1 MMRSKELKTSR
12 SILVLVLWFS
22 LCTVLAISVWRC
34 SNCIQRKQLQSLWP
48 RMSLQVDSSHMIV
61 LQDAILGMVH
71 YYFNILRSAPNQ
83 DPHQVAESTSK
94 NPWEHREHMYI
105 QITRVELQHLLPP
118 QTHRESISIQITRE
132 ICFSI
137 SCICWFWFGFC
148 VCRTS
153 FPTWLKIKRNRISV
167 STNLK
172 FCSSG
177 PIMTITTAV
186 QTNLP
191 VCLKNHTD
199 SMTAIFKSFWE
210 WYLWCGCCMGIFFC
224 IASLVTVLVYL
235 PCNQLMELLLTSTT
249 PTDILHP
256 SEHTPAIHLDYHT
269 SITPP
274 SASSVH
280 LHRLIAYLTSC
291 LILSGKAMGRHQ
303 KTVRLQ
309 GNCATVVETC
319 LLEAAFVECE
329 AIWLSFQWKSRAC

>member
-186 QTNLP
+186 QTSLP
-191 VCLKNHTD
+191 VRLKNHTD
-199 SMTAIFKSFWE
+199 SMTAIFQFFWE
-210 WYLWCGCCMGIFFC
+210 WYLWCGRCMVHFLLYCESGHCPC
-224 IASLVTVLVYL
+224 ILAMQSIDGVIAHINDTNRYTAPERAHSCNPSWL
-235 PCNQLMELLLTSTT
+235 PHFNHS
-249 PTDILHP
+249 
-256 SEHTPAIHLDYHT
+256 
-269 SITPP
+269 SIGLFSAPP
-274 SASSVH
+274 SP
-280 LHRLIAYLTSC
+280 HRLSDLVFDSQRQSHGTTSKN
-291 LILSGKAMGRHQ
+291 SSSPR
-303 KTVRLQ
+303 
-309 GNCATVVETC
+309 
-319 LLEAAFVECE
+319 
-329 AIWLSFQWKSRAC
+329 